1 MKKRLQVALIILISF
16 GISSLAFAEMPGP
29 DAKAL
34 WKYITETSPYSSWGF
49 WQDHQGLLEGDAP
62 HAPLHK
68 VFVNEAGLTSAHA
81 PVNYGTIEVKE
92 NIGKDKKLKALTVM
106 YKVKGYNPE
115 AGDWFWV
122 KYGPDGS
129 VAKAG
134 KPSGCINCHSGA
146 ADSDYILVHSFD

>member
-1 MKKRLQVALIILISF
+1 MKKQIRVSLIVLVSIT
-16 GISSLAFAEMPGP
+16 ISSLAFAEMPGA

-34 WKYITETSPYSSWGF
+34 WQYISKTSPYTSWGF
-49 WQDHQGLLEGDAP
+49 WPDHKGLLEGNAP

-68 VFVNEAGLTSAHA
+68 VFVNDIGLKSSHA

-122 KYGPDGS
+122 KYKPNGK

-134 KPSGCINCHSGA
+134 KPGGCISCHSGA
-146 ADSDYILVHSFD
+146 EDTDYILVHNFD